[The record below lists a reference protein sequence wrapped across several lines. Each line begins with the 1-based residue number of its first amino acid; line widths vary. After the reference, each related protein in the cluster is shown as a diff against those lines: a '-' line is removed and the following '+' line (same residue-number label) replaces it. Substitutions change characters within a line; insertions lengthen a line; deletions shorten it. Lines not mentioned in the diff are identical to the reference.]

1 VPSSSDLKTEGSN
14 DLQSGDK
21 KLNNNSVFNSQSQI
35 KKNTNID
42 SKSDDDIYYDAIGE
56 MVPSMDELKAL
67 LSDEPSDVKEK
78 ILGMILT
85 WDFSSQDPVK
95 SFKGNLSLGKNI
107 TCSNKITECISSYCN
122 IPKSVTRDL

>member
-85 WDFSSQDPVK
+85 WDFSSKIQSNPLKEIYLWVK
-95 SFKGNLSLGKNI
+95 I
-107 TCSNKITECISSYCN
+107 
-122 IPKSVTRDL
+122 